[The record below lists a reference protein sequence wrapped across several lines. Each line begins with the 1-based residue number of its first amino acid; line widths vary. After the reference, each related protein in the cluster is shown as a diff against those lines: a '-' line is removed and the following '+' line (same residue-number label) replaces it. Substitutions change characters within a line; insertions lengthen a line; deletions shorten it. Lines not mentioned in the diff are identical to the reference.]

1 MTAGPHSSIT
11 TAVTI
16 NAQPATVW
24 TFLAEEARF
33 LAWMS
38 YVPGSPAPRGSAF
51 EPRPGGRVC
60 IVMPHGSEAQ
70 GEVVEF
76 DPPHRLVFT
85 WGYAPDRGDSG
96 LGPGASRVEISL
108 EPVAEGTR
116 VTLRHSGPMSPA
128 IARGHEA
135 GWRHCLSQLAVAAAH
150 MHHQAHLEATLRD
163 YFAACNEA
171 DEAARAAL
179 LARACTPD
187 IRVRTPFACADTR
200 EEFSGYIANGLRHL
214 GGAVSTLAGTPQ
226 LIHGFARVPWAV
238 TAPGGAVM
246 FRGENL
252 LRLAPA
258 GQIAEIVSF
267 PAEA

>member
-1 MTAGPHSSIT
+1 MTAGNHAAIT

-38 YVPGSPAPRGSAF
+38 YAPGSPVPHGSAF
-51 EPRPGGRVC
+51 EPRPGGRLC
-60 IVMPHGSEAQ
+60 IVMPNGSEAL
-70 GEVVEF
+70 GEVVEI
-76 DPPHRLVFT
+76 DPPRRLVFT
-85 WGYAPDRGDSG
+85 WGYAPDLGATG

-108 EPVAEGTR
+108 EPVPEGTR
-116 VTLRHSGPMSPA
+116 VTLCHSGPMAAA

-135 GWRHCLSQLAVAAAH
+135 GWRHYLSQLAVAAAH
-150 MHHQAHLEATLRD
+150 AHHQAHLEATLRD
-163 YFAACNEA
+163 YFAACNEV
-171 DEAARAAL
+171 DEGARAAL
-179 LARACTPD
+179 LARACAPD

-214 GGAVSTLAGTPQ
+214 GGAVSALAGEPR
-226 LIHGFARVPWAV
+226 LIHGFARVPWTV

-246 FRGENL
+246 FSGENL
-252 LRLAPA
+252 LRFAPA

-267 PAEA
+267 PGEA